1 MKKHL
6 KNIIFFLLV
15 LASFIC
21 INYAA
26 TTLWE
31 ESYVDLSTNKSYT
44 LSSATKNIIN
54 NLQGEQTIDLYQST
68 EIARDYPQTAQYAEY
83 IKDLLQRYAKQS
95 SGKINLNIIKV
106 KPFSEEEKSAFA
118 NGLKAFSDAQK
129 KINLFFGA
137 VIYNSNGEKRVIPN
151 FVEYRRAYAEK
162 DISEN
167 IYWLD
172 KGGKRTKIGLIAP
185 DIDLKYST
193 TGLLD
198 KNTNLNI
205 FNKLSAEYDIQPISE
220 YAVQIGVDINT
231 LIVINPAHSFAQIGQ
246 YALDQF
252 LLRGGNLI
260 IFVDAVN
267 EKTHQVNN
275 DEGLNKLL
283 NHWGI
288 KYTSAQTI
296 GNIDYAEDI
305 ILNNKIT
312 KYQPWMSLT
321 PTAFNQDSDLMR
333 GLNIIR
339 TKSPAGLEIISK
351 NRKSVKV
358 TPLISLNKHNEVVD
372 STLVVKNYK
381 MLVPQELK
389 TTDQKYNIAL
399 LLEGKFS
406 SMFTQNIMEGT
417 KVAPQMLPFLPQS
430 MEQGRVF
437 VISDIDILWDE
448 NYVDTSF
455 DTSFAG
461 QNAVYGSVP
470 WANNGDLIERIV
482 NMVNND
488 NKLLGLTSKPILPP
502 KGLEY
507 QFMQEAQK
515 HYAPQINTLE
525 ERLQQY
531 QKQQNNY
538 NSQDTSLGDIQ
549 QQKQLAENITQT
561 QQQLQQINY
570 QIDRMQNAKK
580 RNFVILNIVLI
591 LILLT
596 ALAAKFKSAQK
607 SRKFMPTG
615 EK

>member
-172 KGGKRTKIGLIAP
+172 KGGKRAKIGLIAP

-351 NRKSVKV
+351 NRKAVKV

-372 STLVVKNYK
+372 STLVAKNYK

-448 NYVDTSF
+448 NYV

>member
-1 MKKHL
+1 M
-6 KNIIFFLLV
+6 
-15 LASFIC
+15 
-21 INYAA
+21 
-26 TTLWE
+26 
-31 ESYVDLSTNKSYT
+31 
-44 LSSATKNIIN
+44 
-54 NLQGEQTIDLYQST
+54 
-68 EIARDYPQTAQYAEY
+68 
-83 IKDLLQRYAKQS
+83 
-95 SGKINLNIIKV
+95 
-106 KPFSEEEKSAFA
+106 
-118 NGLKAFSDAQK
+118 
-129 KINLFFGA
+129 FFGA

-172 KGGKRTKIGLIAP
+172 KGGKRAKIGLIAP

-220 YAVQIGVDINT
+220 YAVQIGVYINT

-288 KYTSAQTI
+288 NYTSAQTI

-321 PTAFNQDSDLMR
+321 PTAFNQDSALMR

-351 NRKSVKV
+351 NRKAVKV

-448 NYVDTSF
+448 NYV

>member
-44 LSSATKNIIN
+44 LSSTTKNIIN

-172 KGGKRTKIGLIAP
+172 KGGKRAKIGLIAP
-185 DIDLKYST
+185 DINLKYST

-455 DTSFAG
+455 AG

-515 HYAPQINTLE
+515 HYAPQINALE

>member
-172 KGGKRTKIGLIAP
+172 KGGKRAKIGLIAP

-358 TPLISLNKHNEVVD
+358 TPLISLNKHNEVVG

-448 NYVDTSF
+448 NYV

>member
-172 KGGKRTKIGLIAP
+172 KGGKRAKIGLIAP

-455 DTSFAG
+455 AG
-461 QNAVYGSVP
+461 QNTVYGSVP

-515 HYAPQINTLE
+515 HYAPQINALE

>member
-172 KGGKRTKIGLIAP
+172 KGGKRAKIGIIAP
-185 DIDLKYST
+185 DINLKYST

-339 TKSPAGLEIISK
+339 TKSPAGLNVDEK
-351 NRKSVKV
+351 KQKSVKV

-372 STLVVKNYK
+372 STLVAKNYK

-455 DTSFAG
+455 AG

-515 HYAPQINTLE
+515 HYAPQINALE

-607 SRKFMPTG
+607 SRKIMPTG

>member
-172 KGGKRTKIGLIAP
+172 KGGKRAKIGLIAP

-455 DTSFAG
+455 AG

-470 WANNGDLIERIV
+470 WANNSDLIERIV

-488 NKLLGLTSKPILPP
+488 NKLLGLTSKPILQP

>member
-172 KGGKRTKIGLIAP
+172 KGGKRAKIGLIAP

-220 YAVQIGVDINT
+220 YAVQIGVYINT

-288 KYTSAQTI
+288 NYTSAQTI

-321 PTAFNQDSDLMR
+321 PTAFNQDSALMR

-351 NRKSVKV
+351 NRKAVKV

-448 NYVDTSF
+448 NYV

>member
-252 LLRGGNLI
+252 LLRGGNHLCRCRKRK
-260 IFVDAVN
+260 N
-267 EKTHQVNN
+267 
-275 DEGLNKLL
+275 
-283 NHWGI
+283 
-288 KYTSAQTI
+288 TS
-296 GNIDYAEDI
+296 
-305 ILNNKIT
+305 
-312 KYQPWMSLT
+312 S
-321 PTAFNQDSDLMR
+321 
-333 GLNIIR
+333 
-339 TKSPAGLEIISK
+339 
-351 NRKSVKV
+351 
-358 TPLISLNKHNEVVD
+358 
-372 STLVVKNYK
+372 
-381 MLVPQELK
+381 
-389 TTDQKYNIAL
+389 
-399 LLEGKFS
+399 
-406 SMFTQNIMEGT
+406 
-417 KVAPQMLPFLPQS
+417 
-430 MEQGRVF
+430 
-437 VISDIDILWDE
+437 
-448 NYVDTSF
+448 
-455 DTSFAG
+455 
-461 QNAVYGSVP
+461 
-470 WANNGDLIERIV
+470 
-482 NMVNND
+482 
-488 NKLLGLTSKPILPP
+488 
-502 KGLEY
+502 
-507 QFMQEAQK
+507 
-515 HYAPQINTLE
+515 
-525 ERLQQY
+525 
-531 QKQQNNY
+531 
-538 NSQDTSLGDIQ
+538 
-549 QQKQLAENITQT
+549 
-561 QQQLQQINY
+561 
-570 QIDRMQNAKK
+570 
-580 RNFVILNIVLI
+580 
-591 LILLT
+591 
-596 ALAAKFKSAQK
+596 
-607 SRKFMPTG
+607 
-615 EK
+615 

>member
-118 NGLKAFSDAQK
+118 NGLKAFSDAPK

-172 KGGKRTKIGLIAP
+172 KGGKRAKIGIIAP
-185 DIDLKYST
+185 DINLKYST

-339 TKSPAGLEIISK
+339 TKSPAGLNVDEK
-351 NRKSVKV
+351 KQKSVKV

-372 STLVVKNYK
+372 STLVAKNYK

-455 DTSFAG
+455 AG

-515 HYAPQINTLE
+515 HYAPQINALE

-607 SRKFMPTG
+607 SRKIMPTG

>member
-172 KGGKRTKIGLIAP
+172 KGGKRAKIGLIAP

-321 PTAFNQDSDLMR
+321 PTAFNQDSALMR

-372 STLVVKNYK
+372 STLVVKIYK

-448 NYVDTSF
+448 NYV

>member
-172 KGGKRTKIGLIAP
+172 KGGKRAKIGLIAP

-351 NRKSVKV
+351 NRQSVKV

-455 DTSFAG
+455 AG

-470 WANNGDLIERIV
+470 WANNGDLIEHIV

>member
-1 MKKHL
+1 M
-6 KNIIFFLLV
+6 
-15 LASFIC
+15 
-21 INYAA
+21 
-26 TTLWE
+26 
-31 ESYVDLSTNKSYT
+31 
-44 LSSATKNIIN
+44 
-54 NLQGEQTIDLYQST
+54 
-68 EIARDYPQTAQYAEY
+68 
-83 IKDLLQRYAKQS
+83 
-95 SGKINLNIIKV
+95 
-106 KPFSEEEKSAFA
+106 
-118 NGLKAFSDAQK
+118 
-129 KINLFFGA
+129 
-137 VIYNSNGEKRVIPN
+137 
-151 FVEYRRAYAEK
+151 
-162 DISEN
+162 
-167 IYWLD
+167 
-172 KGGKRTKIGLIAP
+172 
-185 DIDLKYST
+185 
-193 TGLLD
+193 
-198 KNTNLNI
+198 
-205 FNKLSAEYDIQPISE
+205 
-220 YAVQIGVDINT
+220 
-231 LIVINPAHSFAQIGQ
+231 
-246 YALDQF
+246 
-252 LLRGGNLI
+252 
-260 IFVDAVN
+260 
-267 EKTHQVNN
+267 
-275 DEGLNKLL
+275 
-283 NHWGI
+283 
-288 KYTSAQTI
+288 
-296 GNIDYAEDI
+296 
-305 ILNNKIT
+305 
-312 KYQPWMSLT
+312 
-321 PTAFNQDSDLMR
+321 
-333 GLNIIR
+333 
-339 TKSPAGLEIISK
+339 
-351 NRKSVKV
+351 
-358 TPLISLNKHNEVVD
+358 ISLNKHNEVVD

-448 NYVDTSF
+448 NYV

>member
-172 KGGKRTKIGLIAP
+172 KGGKRAKIGLIAP

-351 NRKSVKV
+351 NRKAVKV

-372 STLVVKNYK
+372 STLVAKNYK

-455 DTSFAG
+455 VG

>member
-172 KGGKRTKIGLIAP
+172 KGGKRAKIGLIAP

-455 DTSFAG
+455 AG

-470 WANNGDLIERIV
+470 WANNSDLIERIV